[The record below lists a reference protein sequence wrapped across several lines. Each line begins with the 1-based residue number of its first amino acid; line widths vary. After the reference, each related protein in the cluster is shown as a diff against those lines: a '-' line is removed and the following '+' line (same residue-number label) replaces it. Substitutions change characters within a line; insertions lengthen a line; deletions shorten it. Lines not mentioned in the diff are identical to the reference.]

1 MIDYEKERNKYRPEL
16 IQTLL
21 IGEAPPPNGKT
32 FFYVPKPLQLGRSIE
47 NDTSLP
53 STIFNHYFYK
63 RPESISEYELFLQEL
78 KRNGIFLID
87 ILDEPIRIRGDK
99 ENENYLITKIPELSN
114 KIKTIEID
122 LDEKHW
128 IFLLARNSYK
138 KYLNKKFPLAKKIRW
153 IDFRLSHDNTN

>member
-21 IGEAPPPNGKT
+21 IGEAPPPSGKT
-32 FFYVPKPLQLGRSIE
+32 YFYVPKSLQLGRSIE

-63 RPESISEYELFLQEL
+63 RPESINEYEQFLQEL

-99 ENENYLITKIPELSN
+99 DNENYLITKIPELRY
-114 KIKTIEID
+114 KIKTLGID

-138 KYLNKKFPLAKKIRW
+138 KDLNKEFPLAKKIRW
-153 IDFRLSHDNTN
+153 KDFRLTYDDLK